1 LLISPPLARSAL
13 RRAPLAEPALHA
25 SSRAPPS
32 RELARGGDRSSPVSA
47 GVAQPRRDAIDGEVN
62 ALADTLVAIAQAIPA
77 GRSFNAISSF
87 LPLGLRG
94 TAIVSFG
101 LTMAVV
107 VLLTLVSQ
115 GGLRTGELS
124 TAVPSFFAFYA
135 FLFGMVYWLFA

>member
-1 LLISPPLARSAL
+1 MRLIAVLLLGI
-13 RRAPLAEPALHA
+13 
-25 SSRAPPS
+25 
-32 RELARGGDRSSPVSA
+32 VA
-47 GVAQPRRDAIDGEVN
+47 GLLFSNGV
-62 ALADTLVAIAQAIPA
+62 PA
-77 GRSFNAISSF
+77 GWSFSTVSSF

-115 GGLRTGELS
+115 GGFRTGELS